1 MHQQKS
7 TFIGCSL
14 HFNDT
19 KPLLEQALMNYSARP
34 LTFINKACCVVVKYM
49 RVSHHVPVYAIF
61 LGFPYGFPGCT
72 GLYTG
77 FMVEDSLFL
86 LREREREKQAW
97 TNTIICLNK
106 WRQNT
111 HTLKHT
117 TRPTFVGP
125 IYIYSHKVQHTFP
138 EYHKNSSQW
147 PFLPCFEELCLTSES
162 DHVLDETLCF

>member
-34 LTFINKACCVVVKYM
+34 LTFIDKACCVVVKYM

-86 LREREREKQAW
+86 LRERERERERQA
-97 TNTIICLNK
+97 
-106 WRQNT
+106 
-111 HTLKHT
+111 
-117 TRPTFVGP
+117 
-125 IYIYSHKVQHTFP
+125 
-138 EYHKNSSQW
+138 
-147 PFLPCFEELCLTSES
+147 
-162 DHVLDETLCF
+162 